1 MCVCVCMS
9 VWREVEAVHVWGFKC
24 ACVRVCGFIGVG
36 SLHVYG
42 VVCVVLCV
50 CVSTQAYV

>member
-1 MCVCVCMS
+1 VCVCMC
-9 VWREVEAVHVWGFKC
+9 VWREVEAVRVWGFKC

-42 VVCVVLCV
+42 VVCVVLYV
-50 CVSTQAYV
+50 CVSAQAHA